1 MIVAQLID
9 EIYTFLLAYD
19 GFSTI
24 NFGGIVFKLIS
35 LMSKKRQPQNW
46 KKQLT

>member
-9 EIYTFLLAYD
+9 EIFTFLLAYD

-24 NFGGIVFKLIS
+24 NFGDIDFDLIS
-35 LMSKKRQPQNW
+35 LM
-46 KKQLT
+46 